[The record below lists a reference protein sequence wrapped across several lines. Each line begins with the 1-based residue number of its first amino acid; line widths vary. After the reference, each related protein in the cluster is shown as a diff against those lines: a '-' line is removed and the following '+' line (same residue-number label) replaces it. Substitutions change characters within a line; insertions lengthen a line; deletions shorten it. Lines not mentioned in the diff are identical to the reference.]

1 MTLQVITLLQM
12 KEEDVVRLFWT
23 PSDCSGAVTQIL
35 LSTITYDITPP
46 ILAIVQRSSTGN
58 STLAQTMPPRLGRR
72 LQYFTV
78 RPAAPATKFYGANVV
93 FSFSEPV
100 QGFGANYAFVH
111 GGTLS
116 AAGMAA
122 SDSKTQFSATIVAD
136 NTKSA
141 LVMVTGSESFFL
153 DSDADLARLL

>member
-1 MTLQVITLLQM
+1 M
-12 KEEDVVRLFWT
+12 KEEGVARLFWT
-23 PSDCSGAVTQIL
+23 PSDCNGAATQIL

-46 ILAIVQRSSTGN
+46 ILAIVQRSSQGN
-58 STLAQTMPPRLGRR
+58 STLAQTMSPRLGRR

-78 RPAAPATKFYGANVV
+78 RPASPATKVYGANVV

-111 GGTLS
+111 GGSLS
-116 AAGMAA
+116 GAGMTA
-122 SDSKTQFSATIVAD
+122 SGSKTQFSATIVAD

-141 LVMVTGSESFFL
+141 LVMVTGSESL
-153 DSDADLARLL
+153 RSRQ